1 MALACNSAVRAAKAA
16 NRLMVHII
24 TARERSHPAPEVQ
37 VIITS
42 CRAGHFSYVVR
53 IIARYLSCNHERGR
67 VLRSGALGVGN
78 SSWPSLVFGT
88 FSVPLL

>member
-16 NRLMVHII
+16 NWLMVYII
-24 TARERSHPAPEVQ
+24 TALERSHPAPEVQ

-42 CRAGHFSYVVR
+42 CRAGHFSYVR
-53 IIARYLSCNHERGR
+53 IIARYLSCNHEQGR

>member
-1 MALACNSAVRAAKAA
+1 MALACNSAVHAAKAA
-16 NRLMVHII
+16 NWLMVHII
-24 TARERSHPAPEVQ
+24 TALERSHPAPEVQ

-42 CRAGHFSYVVR
+42 CRAGHFSYVR
-53 IIARYLSCNHERGR
+53 IIAQNLSCNHEQGR

-78 SSWPSLVFGT
+78 SSWPSLVSGT

>member
-24 TARERSHPAPEVQ
+24 TALERSHPAPDVQ
-37 VIITS
+37 VIITY
-42 CRAGHFSYVVR
+42 CHAGHFSYVQ
-53 IIARYLSCNHERGR
+53 IIEQGR

-78 SSWPSLVFGT
+78 NSWPSLVSGT
-88 FSVPLL
+88 FSDTAHTSTAVTRER